1 MDDDAIY
8 TVVDSFQKGVSFDS
22 NLAAGLEYVLENV
35 FTEEMGSRATATKI
49 LVVLTD
55 NLPMLQVNILKKLFL
70 SSNMKNEKLFEL
82 KTFYSFFLFY
92 CIINL

>member
-55 NLPMLQVNILKKLFL
+55 NLPMPQVNILKKLF
-70 SSNMKNEKLFEL
+70 SSLNIKNV
-82 KTFYSFFLFY
+82 KTLRVENTFQFFSYSIAL
-92 CIINL
+92 